1 MIIRPLFFVFLM
13 CVSLVISR
21 GAFAIQD
28 KNCNYGELK
37 IEFIKGDSK
46 KNSAINT
53 VRIYVSVDTP
63 NPGYIYSLSMNE
75 GTEGQIVNGTLS
87 LYMKDEGLMSA
98 AVITPITIDQTVKI
112 PANAR
117 TIFIDVSKKFNWG
130 PEYFIGGFS
139 GFQTLCLPPSTY
151 K

>member
-1 MIIRPLFFVFLM
+1 MIRPLFFVFLM
-13 CVSLVISR
+13 CFSLVISG
-21 GAFAIQD
+21 GAFSMQD

-37 IEFIKGDSK
+37 IEFIQSNTS
-46 KNSAINT
+46 KNSTINT
-53 VRIYVSVDTP
+53 VRIYGILDTP
-63 NPGYIYSLSMNE
+63 NPGYVSSFSMNE

-98 AVITPITIDQTVKI
+98 AVITPITIDKTVEV

-130 PEYFIGGFS
+130 PEYFMGGFS
-139 GFQTLCLPPSTY
+139 GSQTLCLPPSTY